1 VTQRLAAAQTPRGE
15 LVLRQR
21 GELLELI
28 SNGTFLMD
36 TSNGESERAMATL
49 ALDGMAGR
57 PRVLI
62 GGMGFGFTLAATLSH
77 DVAEAVVV
85 EVEPDVIAWNEQ
97 WWPAGRAALR
107 DPRVHVVIDDL
118 ARYVRSMDA
127 PFDAVLVDIDNG
139 PDWTV
144 AEANNSLYDELLP
157 DLRRAVR
164 APGGRLCVWSAAASA
179 SFAARLAAH
188 FTDIVVREVPV
199 PRGDPDV
206 LYLAT
211 A

>member
-1 VTQRLAAAQTPRGE
+1 VTERLASARTARGE
-15 LVLRQR
+15 LVLRRR

-49 ALDGMAGR
+49 ALAGLAGR

-62 GGMGFGFTLAATLSH
+62 GGLGFGFTLAATLSH
-77 DVAEAVVV
+77 DVAAVVLV
-85 EVEPDVIAWNEQ
+85 ELEPDVITWNEK
-97 WWPAGRAALR
+97 WWPLGSAALK
-107 DPRVHVVIDDL
+107 DPRVHVVVDDF
-118 ARYVRSMDA
+118 ARYLRTVEE

-144 AEANNSLYDELLP
+144 AEPNTALYDELLP

-164 APGGRLCVWSAAASA
+164 AGGRLCVWSAAASTG
-179 SFAARLAAH
+179 FAARLSDH
-188 FTDIVVREVPV
+188 FTDVTDVEVAV
-199 PRGDPDV
+199 ARGDPDV
-206 LYLAT
+206 LYVAT

>member
-1 VTQRLAAAQTPRGE
+1 MPETLASARTPRGD
-15 LVLRQR
+15 LVLRRR

-36 TSNGESERAMATL
+36 TSNGESESAMAAL
-49 ALDGMAGR
+49 ALAGLTA

-62 GGMGFGFTLAATLSH
+62 GGLGFGFTLAATLSH
-77 DVAEAVVV
+77 DVAEVVLV
-85 EVEPDVIAWNEQ
+85 ELEREVISWNEQ
-97 WWPAGRAALR
+97 WWPLGRVALA
-107 DPRVHVVIDDL
+107 DQRVHVVLDDFAHFL
-118 ARYVRSMDA
+118 AAVDHPY
-127 PFDAVLVDIDNG
+127 DAVLVDIDNG

-144 AEANNSLYDELLP
+144 AEPNNAVYDELLP

-164 APGGRLCVWSAAASA
+164 APGGRLCVWSASPSPA
-179 SFAARLAAH
+179 FATRLAEH
-188 FTDIVVREVPV
+188 FGTVTVTEVTV